1 MTQALVFDNRLA
13 ALVCEAVDTLSEGFA
28 ILGPDHKVI
37 YANAPSWAHHGN
49 AYRMYDRGLTIV
61 DAVSAGVRRFN
72 PSLDD
77 AAVRST
83 AEKFAARLLAGK
95 PTDLVTD
102 NGRIARTIYC
112 PMANGFI
119 VAVST
124 DITELREREAEL
136 KEARLCA
143 EAANRAKSEF
153 LATMSHEL
161 RTPLNAILGFSE
173 IIKDEI
179 MGAAPARYVD
189 YAKDIHAS
197 GRHLLALIN
206 DVLDVS
212 KLEAGKF
219 ELHESDLDVMSVV
232 SACLVFV
239 KPQADAAGII
249 VAEDHCEVLPA
260 LRADERLLKQ
270 VLLNVLSNAV
280 KFTPRGGSV
289 TVSTSWSANGGLE
302 ITIADTGIG
311 MSDSDIAIALS
322 AFGQVDSRIARQHQG
337 TGLGLPIARSLMR
350 LHGGELSV
358 QSAPDRGTTV
368 TILFPQTRLR
378 SVAA

>member
-1 MTQALVFDNRLA
+1 
-13 ALVCEAVDTLSEGFA
+13 
-28 ILGPDHKVI
+28 
-37 YANAPSWAHHGN
+37 
-49 AYRMYDRGLTIV
+49 
-61 DAVSAGVRRFN
+61 
-72 PSLDD
+72 
-77 AAVRST
+77 
-83 AEKFAARLLAGK
+83 
-95 PTDLVTD
+95 
-102 NGRIARTIYC
+102 
-112 PMANGFI
+112 
-119 VAVST
+119 
-124 DITELREREAEL
+124 
-136 KEARLCA
+136 
-143 EAANRAKSEF
+143 
-153 LATMSHEL
+153 
-161 RTPLNAILGFSE
+161 
-173 IIKDEI
+173 

-280 KFTPRGGSV
+280 KFTPRGGSMR
-289 TVSTSWSANGGLE
+289 VSTSWSMNRDLE
-302 ITIADTGIG
+302 IIIADTGIG

-337 TGLGLPIARSLMR
+337 TGLGLPISRSLMR

-368 TILFPQTRLR
+368 TILFPKTRLHA
-378 SVAA
+378 VAA